1 MKHLLLS
8 ISFVFIFL
16 SGQAQ
21 DAQVNLIE
29 KANQAYNNGSF
40 TEAID
45 QYQAV
50 VESGYV
56 SAALFY
62 NLGNAYFKSRDI
74 PSAIL
79 YYEKALKINP
89 RDEQARFNLNIAN
102 SQITDKIEAVPEM
115 FYLRWWKSFTGLF
128 SPGTWARLSIVLFIS
143 MMALVTLFTVTQ
155 SLGIRRGAF
164 WAGLV
169 VILLM
174 VTSFYVAYQKHYHLT
189 HDNYAIIFTPT
200 VTVKSSPAKNS
211 VDLFVIH
218 EGTKVEILDK
228 VEGWYEIKI
237 VNGSIGWLP
246 NDVLRKI

>member
-1 MKHLLLS
+1 MKHILLS
-8 ISFVFIFL
+8 IFFIFFL
-16 SGQAQ
+16 LPGQAQ
-21 DAQVNLIE
+21 DAQASLIE

-45 QYQAV
+45 LYQAV
-50 VESGYV
+50 VDSGFV

-79 YYEKALKINP
+79 YYEKALKLDP
-89 RDEQARFNLNIAN
+89 KDEQARFNLNIAN
-102 SQITDKIEAVPEM
+102 SQITDKIESVPEM
-115 FYLRWWKSFTGLF
+115 FYMRWWKSFTGLF
-128 SPGTWARLSIVLFIS
+128 TPGTWARLSIAFFI
-143 MMALVTLFTVTQ
+143 ALLILLTFFIVMRNITA
-155 SLGIRRGAF
+155 RRAVF
-164 WAGLV
+164 WAGSI
-169 VILLM
+169 VILML
-174 VTSFYVAYQKHYHLT
+174 VISFYVAYQKNYHLS

-200 VTVKSSPAKNS
+200 VTIKSSPANNS

-246 NDVLRKI
+246 EDVLRKI